1 MKKKILALA
10 LVLVTLVTVLTGCA
24 YRYDNKDMSKYA
36 KADYAG
42 LTALLKSITVEGD
55 DFGPYVKD
63 STARDDQVLEKIDS
77 TLAGKI
83 DTTTAAK
90 LKGDA
95 VYGLRQ
101 KIYYAFYCAA
111 EKDGVTYLFDTKNMD
126 DTKLTNFLS
135 NPIYTN
141 DKANEDGKLALDNEL
156 TQKIFD
162 AIKGLKATEYAY
174 DSESTGTLAAGDQV
188 FVSYKYTY
196 KDKETDKNVSVS
208 TDYMLITV
216 ADAPAEGAV
225 ATKIEQLLA
234 GKSIGKIEGTADKPL
249 KFTDA
254 VKEECAVDS
263 MTVHFRIKSGK
274 CVEVKDTLTA
284 DKTVKSV
291 ADTAGEVKFTKDT
304 VVTYYVYPAYAYEIE
319 EFNAD
324 AVIKTIF
331 GESISTSSL
340 DIFTE
345 NEKMKPLIEAVVKL
359 KTAYDQANSKVTSAG
374 SSATEAQKK
383 TRDDAKKALEDA
395 VKALPGKLYATGTEA
410 EVKKLIEDAYKESV
424 YETLEAAHDKTVR
437 TQLGKAIWEWV
448 EKNVKVDEAN
458 LPKRAV
464 KEAKERIL
472 AGHKNDYY
480 TGQDSTTKVAYAE
493 TYKTFKEYLAAVAY
507 KDKDVDAT
515 VEAEAKAEVVE
526 IIRVYAVAQQYEKNV
541 AKVTK
546 ADISIYIDEI
556 YPSLYYTFYL
566 QGNYN
571 PTVDDVLEYYGETAI
586 RCSLTFDRI
595 MDYFLATEEVDGHVK
610 YKNLTVKYAD

>member
-55 DFGPYVKD
+55 DFGPYLKD
-63 STARDDQVLEKIDS
+63 STVRDDQVLEKIDS

-135 NPIYTN
+135 NPTYTN
-141 DKANEDGKLALDNEL
+141 GKASEDGKLALDSEL

-162 AIKGLKATEYAY
+162 AIKGLKATDYAY

-196 KDKETDKNVSVS
+196 SEDGTNKSAS

-216 ADAPAEGAV
+216 AEAPAEGAV

-234 GKSIGKIEGTADKPL
+234 GKSIGKIEGTTENPL

-254 VKEECAVDS
+254 VKGECSVAS

-284 DKTVKSV
+284 DKTIASV

-304 VVTYYVYPAYAYEIE
+304 VVTYYVYPAYAYEVE

-324 AVIKTIF
+324 SVIKTIF

-345 NEKMKPLIEAVVKL
+345 NEKMEELIKDVVDL
-359 KTAYDQANSKVTSAG
+359 KSKYDQANSKVTSAG
-374 SSATEAQKK
+374 SSATEEQKN
-383 TRDDAKKALEDA
+383 TRDQAKTKLEDA

-410 EVKKLIEDAYKESV
+410 DVKKLIVDEYKASV
-424 YETLEAAHDKTVR
+424 YETLETSHDATVR

-464 KEAKERIL
+464 KEARERIL
-472 AGHKNDYY
+472 AVHKNDYY
-480 TGQDSTTKVAYAE
+480 TGQDSTTNVAYAE
-493 TYKTFKEYLAAVAY
+493 TYKTFSEYLAAVAY
-507 KDKDVDAT
+507 KDEDVDAS

-526 IIRVYAVAQQYEKNV
+526 IIRVYAVAQQYEDQVK
-541 AKVTK
+541 KVTK

-571 PTVDDVLEYYGETAI
+571 PTVNDVLDYYGETAI

-610 YKNLTVKYAD
+610 YTNITVKYAD

>member
-1 MKKKILALA
+1 MKKRILALA

-24 YRYDNKDMSKYA
+24 YRYDNKDMSEYTS
-36 KADYAG
+36 ADYAG
-42 LTALLKSITVEGD
+42 LAALLKSVTIEGD

-63 STARDDQVLEKIDS
+63 STARDDKVLEKIDS

-90 LKGDA
+90 LKDEA

-126 DTKLTNFLS
+126 DAKLVNFLS
-135 NPIYTN
+135 NPTYTN
-141 DKANEDGKLALDNEL
+141 GKASEDAKLVLDDAL

-162 AIKGLKATEYAY
+162 AIKGLKAADYAY
-174 DSESTGTLAAGDQV
+174 DSESTGTLAAGDKI

-196 KDKETDKNVSVS
+196 KDTQTDKNVSVS
-208 TDYMLITV
+208 TDYMLVEV
-216 ADAPAEGAV
+216 AAAPAEGMQT
-225 ATKIEQLLA
+225 TKIEQLLA
-234 GKSIGKIEGTADKPL
+234 GKSIGKIEGTTEKPL
-249 KFTDA
+249 KFIDA
-254 VKEECAVDS
+254 EKGECSVDS
-263 MTVHFRIKSGK
+263 MTVHFRIKSGS

-291 ADTAGEVKFTKDT
+291 ANTAGEVKFLKDT

-324 AVIKTIF
+324 SVVKTIF

-345 NEKMKPLIEAVVKL
+345 NEKMKPLIEAVTKL

-374 SSATEAQKK
+374 SSATDAQKK

-410 EVKKLIEDAYKESV
+410 DVKKLIEDAYKESV
-424 YETLEAAHDKTVR
+424 YETLEASHDKTVR

-448 EKNVKVDEAN
+448 EKNVKVDETK

-493 TYKTFKEYLAAVAY
+493 TYKTFNEYLAAVAY
-507 KDKDVDAT
+507 KDKEVDAT

-566 QGNYN
+566 QGNYS
-571 PTVDDVLEYYGETAI
+571 PTVDDVLDYYGETAI